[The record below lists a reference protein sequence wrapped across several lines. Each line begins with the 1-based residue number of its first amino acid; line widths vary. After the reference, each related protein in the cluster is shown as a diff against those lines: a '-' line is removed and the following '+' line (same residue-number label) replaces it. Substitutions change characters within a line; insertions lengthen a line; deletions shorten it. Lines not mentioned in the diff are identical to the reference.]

1 MSQWRGRRA
10 AALPPLNYI
19 AAGVIVISLTLYA
32 VLGGADFG
40 GGVWDA
46 LASGPRAKEQRRA
59 VAEAMGPV
67 WEANHVW
74 LIIVIV
80 LLFVC
85 FAPAFAALFTAL
97 NVPLSIALV
106 GIMLRGS
113 AFVFRAHGAKVTG
126 EVSLWGVVFS
136 AASIITPVLLGS
148 CFGAIVS
155 GNIRVDPKTGAVND
169 YLAWFAPYP
178 LLLGLLALAI
188 CAYLAAVYLTLETK
202 GELQEDFRKRAIGAW
217 LASVILA
224 TIALPLSASAAPRI
238 WGGLTSGFGLALVP
252 AAVIIGAV
260 AVIAV
265 WQRRYGFAR
274 IAGVAQVALII
285 GGWALAQSPYLLYP
299 DITIDNSASAN
310 SIILAMLIS
319 LAIGAVVLLP
329 SMWLLYS
336 MFKGHNPAAAPASE
350 E

>member
-1 MSQWRGRRA
+1 M
-10 AALPPLNYI
+10 PPLNYL
-19 AAGVIVISLTLYA
+19 AAGVIVISLIIYA

-46 LASGPRAKEQRRA
+46 LARGPRASAQRRT

-113 AFVFRAHGAKVTG
+113 AFVFRAHGRQATG
-126 EVSLWGVVFS
+126 EVSIWGIVFS

-155 GNIRVDPKTGAVND
+155 GNIHVDPKTGAVND
-169 YLAWFAPYP
+169 YLAWLAPYP

-188 CAYLAAVYLTLETK
+188 CAFLAAIYLTLETK
-202 GELQEDFRKRAIGAW
+202 GDLQEDFRKRAIGAW
-217 LASVILA
+217 LVSVVLA
-224 TIALPLSASAAPRI
+224 TLALPFSASAAPRI
-238 WGGLTSGFGLALVP
+238 WAGLTSGFGLALVP

-265 WQRRYGFAR
+265 WQRRYQVAR
-274 IAGVAQVALII
+274 IAGIAQVALII

-310 SIILAMLIS
+310 AIILAMLIA
-319 LAIGAVVLLP
+319 LAVGAIVLLP

-336 MFKGHNPAAAPASE
+336 LFKGHNPTASR
-350 E
+350 

>member
-1 MSQWRGRRA
+1 M
-10 AALPPLNYI
+10 PPLNYL
-19 AAGVIVISLTLYA
+19 AAGVIVISLIIYA

-46 LASGPRAKEQRRA
+46 LANGPRAKQQRRA

-74 LIIVIV
+74 LIIVVV

-97 NVPLSIALV
+97 NVALSIALV

-113 AFVFRAHGAKVTG
+113 AFVFRAHGRQSTG
-126 EVSLWGVVFS
+126 EVSIWGIVFS

-155 GNIRVDPKTGAVND
+155 GNIHVDPKTGAVND
-169 YLAWFAPYP
+169 YLAWLAPYP

-188 CAYLAAVYLTLETK
+188 CAYLAAVYLTSETT
-202 GELQEDFRKRAIGAW
+202 GELQEDFRKRALGAW

-224 TIALPLSASAAPRI
+224 TIALPFSASAAPRI
-238 WGGLTSGFGLALVP
+238 WAGLTSGFGLALVP
-252 AAVIIGAV
+252 AAVIIGIVAV
-260 AVIAV
+260 AAV
-265 WQRRYGFAR
+265 WQRHYNLAR
-274 IAGVAQVALII
+274 ITGIAQVALII

-310 SIILAMLIS
+310 SIIVAILIA

-336 MFKGHNPAAAPASE
+336 LFKGHNPAASR
-350 E
+350 